1 MPITKTH
8 FNGWFQG
15 SLSPGSP
22 HEHIAGEFAT
32 LLECCADRRKAI
44 PSELD
49 GEAAE
54 AQEKEE
60 EDLRERELGKDIEAM
75 MGVLEDPDPQ

>member
-1 MPITKTH
+1 MAGFT
-8 FNGWFQG
+8 G

-22 HEHIAGEFAT
+22 REHI
-32 LLECCADRRKAI
+32 ADRRKAI